1 MSSGSPNGTVF
12 YTNDHLGSPRF
23 LTAGASPTKLAEYK
37 YRAFGLALSS
47 TIPGQGPEFASMER
61 DLASSDLYD
70 HARYVGGKL
79 GRFKSPDQLGG
90 HAGDP
95 QSWNRYAYARNNPL
109 KYVDPNGQQ
118 VASTQSTGQFLM
130 AAGTQA
136 MVSANRQT
144 GFRLV
149 GAVLGG
155 MGLTKLGDLLTMGTG
170 TGTAVESGRNLGEAL
185 SADIS
190 RSATIGS
197 ILGGLAGAV
206 RSAAEGSITEISV
219 SSSRFGEAAAHIE
232 EAQAAGQPSIL
243 TIDRAGA
250 SARRADAMR
259 GVARV
264 SGLDRDEYP
273 PAMFKE
279 GGEGASVRT
288 INPSDNRACG
298 AFIGNQCSGLSNGE
312 TVRIVP
318 SD

>member
-1 MSSGSPNGTVF
+1 MKPQR
-12 YTNDHLGSPRF
+12 SPRGTAALAVF
-23 LTAGASPTKLAEYK
+23 LLFAALLGVTRADASLTKAADVAGLSRPALQLPTVAPTEPSRFGFAED
-37 YRAFGLALSS
+37 LALLNVEKEAPRFSLIEGVE
-47 TIPGQGPEFASMER
+47 TRRFER
-61 DLASSDLYD
+61 T
-70 HARYVGGKL
+70 
-79 GRFKSPDQLGG
+79 
-90 HAGDP
+90 
-95 QSWNRYAYARNNPL
+95 YARNNPL
-109 KYVDPNGQQ
+109 KFVDPNGLQ

-130 AAGTQA
+130 AAGRQA
-136 MVSANRQT
+136 MVSANGQA
-144 GFRLV
+144 GFRLL
-149 GAVLGG
+149 GTVLGG
-155 MGLTKLGDLLTMGTG
+155 MSLAKLGDLLTMGTD

-190 RSATIGS
+190 RGIIIGS
-197 ILGGLAGAV
+197 VLGGIAGAL

-232 EAQAAGQPSIL
+232 EAQAAGQPSVL

-264 SGLDRDEYP
+264 PGLDRDEYP

-288 INPSDNRACG
+288 INRSDNRACG
-298 AFIGNQCSGLSNGE
+298 AFIGNQCSGLSNGQ

>member
-1 MSSGSPNGTVF
+1 VTRA
-12 YTNDHLGSPRF
+12 D
-23 LTAGASPTKLAEYK
+23 ASLPKAADVADLSRPALQLPAVAPSEPSLFGFAEN
-37 YRAFGLALSS
+37 LALLAPES
-47 TIPGQGPEFASMER
+47 TP
-61 DLASSDLYD
+61 
-70 HARYVGGKL
+70 
-79 GRFKSPDQLGG
+79 GRFELFRPETC
-90 HAGDP
+90 
-95 QSWNRYAYARNNPL
+95 RFERTYARNNPL

-136 MVSANRQT
+136 MVSANGQT

-149 GAVLGG
+149 GTVLGG
-155 MGLTKLGDLLTMGTG
+155 MGLTRLGDLLTMGTG

-190 RSATIGS
+190 RAVTIGS
-197 ILGGLAGAV
+197 ILGGLAGAI

-219 SSSRFGEAAAHIE
+219 SSTRFGEAAGHIE

-264 SGLDRDEYP
+264 PGLDRDEYP

-298 AFIGNQCSGLSNGE
+298 AFIGNQCSGLSNGQ